1 MLRVEIVHNF
11 IHVYIYYIRNKVLYF
26 NSHGNVNADTE
37 ISLLAVFS
45 VINVLIRGAEKK
57 NKAVARRATKI
68 RSSST
73 LYKPDQHAESGT
85 ECSCFATLI
94 YY

>member
-1 MLRVEIVHNF
+1 MSYSSIF
-11 IHVYIYYIRNKVLYF
+11 SNKRS
-26 NSHGNVNADTE
+26 NKGR
-37 ISLLAVFS
+37 
-45 VINVLIRGAEKK
+45 INKGRWKR

-68 RSSST
+68 QSSST

-85 ECSCFATLI
+85 EYSCFATLI